1 MALIRCIECNKE
13 ISDSAET
20 CPHCG
25 MKTNH
30 GQKVAQDKK
39 LAISVLF
46 AFGFFILG
54 MVLFISGSSFIKEY
68 TSSYWGEYLWEE
80 GYWTEDSEA
89 VMAVIKQVA
98 GAGMFIGGLIDIWIT
113 AYKFKNSSSPVTNSS
128 STPFK
133 TISTAKN
140 FTNSGSNGNYP
151 TNQNA
156 SSNGWTCTC
165 GKTHQAFVSSCSCGK
180 NKRDIQQ

>member
-1 MALIRCIECNKE
+1 MALIKCTECNQE

-25 MKTNH
+25 MKTIH
-30 GQKVAQDKK
+30 GQKVAQEKK
-39 LAISVLF
+39 LAISLLSAV
-46 AFGFFILG
+46 GFFILG
-54 MVLFISGSSFIKEY
+54 NVLFISGSSFIKEY

-80 GYWTEDSEA
+80 GYWTEDSDA
-89 VMAVIKQVA
+89 VIAVIKQVA
-98 GAGMFIGGLIDIWIT
+98 GAAMSIGGLIDIWVT
-113 AYKFKNSSSPVTNSS
+113 AAKFRNSSSPVTNSS

-140 FTNSGSNGNYP
+140 FTNSASNGN
-151 TNQNA
+151 NQNT

-165 GKTHQAFVSSCSCGK
+165 GKTHQAFVSSCSCCK